1 MVIVVREPEGKEIAF
16 EKLNTVQQLLNRLG
30 ERVNSV
36 LVIRD
41 GTLLTPDRRL
51 RDGDTVIVRSVR
63 SRG

>member
-1 MVIVVREPEGKEIAF
+1 MVIVTREPEGEEIAF
-16 EKLNTVQQLLNRLG
+16 EKLTTVQQLLNRLG